1 MSQIDRNYEE
11 KRDFIRMTMNA
22 TATVTWPNGEQKK
35 VTVIDLS
42 ATGMHLKTDTALEE
56 GTDVV
61 VHIESPNSQFK
72 SMLADCSVLR
82 CLALDDNNFDV
93 GLQVNTIR

>member
-22 TATVTWPNGEQKK
+22 TAMVTWPSGEQKS

-42 ATGMHLKTDTALEE
+42 ATGMHLKTNMPLPVGADI
-56 GTDVV
+56 VV
-61 VHIESPNSQFK
+61 NIESPNSQFQ
-72 SMLADCSVLR
+72 SMVAECTVLR
-82 CLALDDNNFDV
+82 CLELDERSFDV
-93 GLQVNTIR
+93 GLQVNNIQ